1 MIQSSLYRALNKGFD
16 YQILACKDFKESELA
31 KEVISYF
38 KPNTKAILFPEF
50 RAKKNDDLRSFFE
63 EFLQLLGG
71 LREFYQALE
80 NKQEAI
86 IIAPISALLHPLP
99 KKELLESFK
108 ITLLEKYNLKDLKDK
123 LFYYGYEILD
133 LVEVEGEASFRGD
146 IVDIYAPNSKAYRLS
161 FFDTECESIK
171 EFDPTTQM
179 SLKEDL
185 LEIEIP
191 PTLFSLDEPSY
202 KDLKTK
208 VEQSPLNSF
217 SKDLTSFGLWFL
229 GEKAN
234 DLLHAYKSVISPK
247 ALEEI
252 QELASLNELDCERFK
267 SLKVLENAQGYE
279 DLEIHAHALEGFIA
293 LHSNHKITLLA
304 PNKTILD
311 NVLGTIKKSNMDNVL
326 GTIEKSNM
334 ECVIAPFVLNFK
346 TPDGIFISLN
356 SFERKKK
363 RQKSKLALNEL
374 NPGEWVVHDD
384 YGVGVF
390 SQLVQHSVLGSKR
403 DFLEIAYLGEDKL
416 LLPVENLHLI
426 ARYVAQSDSVPVKD
440 RLGKGS
446 FLKLKAKVR
455 TKLLEIA
462 GKIIELAA
470 ERNLILGKKMDTHLA
485 ELEVFKSHAGFE
497 YTSDQEKAI
506 AEISK
511 DLSSKR
517 VMDRLLSGD
526 VGFGKTEVAMHAI
539 FCAFLNGFQSVL
551 VVPTTLLAHQHFETL
566 RARFENFGVKV
577 ARLDRYASEKNKLL
591 KAVELGLID
600 VLVGTHAILG
610 AKFKNLG
617 LVVVDEEHKF
627 GVKQKEALKELSK
640 SVHFLSMSA
649 TPIPRTLNMALS
661 QIKSISSLKTPPTDR
676 KPSRTFLKEKNDELL
691 KEIIYRELR
700 RNGQIFYIHNHIA
713 SISKVKTKLENLI
726 PKLKIAILHSQINA
740 NKSEEIMLEF
750 AKGNY
755 QVLLCTSIVESGI
768 HLPNA
773 NTIIIDNAQNFGLA
787 DLHQLRGRVGR
798 GKKEG
803 FCYFLIEDQ
812 KSLNEQALKRLLAL
826 EKNSYLGSGE
836 SIAYHDLE
844 IRGGGNLLGQDQSGH
859 IKNIGYALYTRMLED
874 AIYELSGGKKR
885 LEKSVEIQLGVSA
898 FLNPEL
904 IASDS
909 LRLDLYRRLSLCE
922 NVDEVG
928 QIHEE
933 IEDRFGKIDD
943 LSAQF
948 LQIITLKILAN
959 QLGILKLSNF
969 NQNITL
975 TYSDEKKESLKA
987 PSKDDNDILE
997 TLLKHL
1003 RAQISLKQR

>member
-16 YQILACKDFKESELA
+16 YQILACKDFKESKLA
-31 KEVISYF
+31 KEVINYF
-38 KPNTKAILFPEF
+38 KPNIKAVLFPEF

-80 NKQEAI
+80 DKQEVI

-171 EFDPTTQM
+171 ELDPTTQM

-191 PTLFSLDEPSY
+191 PTLFSLDESSY

-267 SLKVLENAQGYE
+267 FLEVLENAQGYE

-311 NVLGTIKKSNMDNVL
+311 NAISAL
-326 GTIEKSNM
+326 EKSNI

-426 ARYVAQSDSVPVKD
+426 ARYVAQSDSVPAKD

-470 ERNLILGKKMDTHLA
+470 ERNLILGKKMDVHLA

-539 FCAFLNGFQSVL
+539 FCAFLNGFQSAL

-591 KAVELGLID
+591 KAVELGQVD

-661 QIKSISSLKTPPTDR
+661 QIKGISSLKTPPTDR

-691 KEIIYRELR
+691 KEIIHRELR

-713 SISKVKTKLENLI
+713 SISKVKTKLEDLI

-740 NKSEEIMLEF
+740 NESEEIMLEF

-959 QLGILKLSNF
+959 QLGIIKLSNF
-969 NQNITL
+969 NQNITI

-1003 RAQISLKQR
+1003 RAQISLKRR

>member
-80 NKQEAI
+80 NKQEVI

-171 EFDPTTQM
+171 ELDPATQM

-208 VEQSPLNSF
+208 VEQNPLNSF

-229 GEKAN
+229 GEKAQ
-234 DLLHAYKSVISPK
+234 DLLIVYKSVISPR

-267 SLKVLENAQGYE
+267 FLKVLENAQGYE

-311 NVLGTIKKSNMDNVL
+311 NAISVL
-326 GTIEKSNM
+326 EKSSM

-363 RQKSKLALNEL
+363 RQRSKLALNEL
-374 NPGEWVVHDD
+374 NAGEWVVHDD

-462 GKIIELAA
+462 SKIIELAA
-470 ERNLILGKKMDTHLA
+470 ERNLILGKKMDVHLA

-511 DLSSKR
+511 DLSSHR

-539 FCAFLNGFQSVL
+539 FCAFLNGFQSAL

-566 RARFENFGVKV
+566 RARFEKFGVKV
-577 ARLDRYASEKNKLL
+577 ARLDRYVSEKNKLL
-591 KAVELGLID
+591 KAVELGQVDALI
-600 VLVGTHAILG
+600 GTHAILG

-661 QIKSISSLKTPPTDR
+661 QIKGISSLKTPPTDR

-740 NKSEEIMLEF
+740 NESEEIMLEF

-812 KSLNEQALKRLLAL
+812 KNLNEQALKRLLAL

-836 SIAYHDLE
+836 SVAYHDLE

-928 QIHEE
+928 QVHEE

-959 QLGILKLSNF
+959 QLGIIKLSNF

-975 TYSDEKKESLKA
+975 TYNDEHKESLKA

-1003 RAQISLKQR
+1003 RAQISLKRR

>member
-16 YQILACKDFKESELA
+16 YQILACKDFKESKLA

-38 KPNTKAILFPEF
+38 KPNIKAILFPEF

-80 NKQEAI
+80 NKQEVI

-161 FFDTECESIK
+161 FFDAECESIK

-229 GEKAN
+229 GEKAQ
-234 DLLHAYKSVISPK
+234 DLLSVYKSVISPR

-252 QELASLNELDCERFK
+252 QELASLNELDYERFK
-267 SLKVLENAQGYE
+267 LLKVLENAQGYE

-311 NVLGTIKKSNMDNVL
+311 NAISTL
-326 GTIEKSNM
+326 EKSSM

-374 NPGEWVVHDD
+374 NAGEWVVHDD

-470 ERNLILGKKMDTHLA
+470 ERNLILGKKMDVHLA

-511 DLSSKR
+511 DLSSHR

-539 FCAFLNGFQSVL
+539 FCAFLNGFQSAL

-577 ARLDRYASEKNKLL
+577 ARLDRYVSEKNKLL
-591 KAVELGLID
+591 KAVELGQVDALI
-600 VLVGTHAILG
+600 GTHAILG
-610 AKFKNLG
+610 TKFKNLG

-661 QIKSISSLKTPPTDR
+661 QIKGISSLKTPPTDR

-691 KEIIYRELR
+691 KEIIHRELR

-740 NKSEEIMLEF
+740 NESEEIMLEF

-959 QLGILKLSNF
+959 QLGIIKLSNF

-975 TYSDEKKESLKA
+975 TYSDEHKESLKA

-1003 RAQISLKQR
+1003 RAQISLKRR

>member
-16 YQILACKDFKESELA
+16 YQILACKDFKESKLA

-80 NKQEAI
+80 NKQEVI

-146 IVDIYAPNSKAYRLS
+146 IVDIYIPNSKAYRLS

-171 EFDPTTQM
+171 ELDPATQM

-191 PTLFSLDEPSY
+191 PTLFSLDESSY

-229 GEKAN
+229 GEKAQ
-234 DLLHAYKSVISPK
+234 DLLSVYKSVISPR

-267 SLKVLENAQGYE
+267 FLKVLENAQGYE
-279 DLEIHAHALEGFIA
+279 DLEIHVHALEGFIA

-311 NVLGTIKKSNMDNVL
+311 NVLGTI
-326 GTIEKSNM
+326 EKSSM

-426 ARYVAQSDSVPVKD
+426 ARYVAQSDSVPAKD

-470 ERNLILGKKMDTHLA
+470 ERNLILGKKMDVHLA

-591 KAVELGLID
+591 KAVELGLVD

-661 QIKSISSLKTPPTDR
+661 QIKGISSLKTPPTDR

-740 NKSEEIMLEF
+740 NESEEIMLEF

-959 QLGILKLSNF
+959 QLGIIKLSNF
-969 NQNITL
+969 NQNITI

-1003 RAQISLKQR
+1003 RTQISLKRR

>member
-191 PTLFSLDEPSY
+191 PTLFSLNEPSY

-252 QELASLNELDCERFK
+252 QELASLNELDYECFK
-267 SLKVLENAQGYE
+267 FLKVLENAQGYE

-293 LHSNHKITLLA
+293 LHSHHKITLLA

-311 NVLGTIKKSNMDNVL
+311 NAISAL
-326 GTIEKSNM
+326 EKSNI

-426 ARYVAQSDSVPVKD
+426 ARYVAQSDSVPTKD

-446 FLKLKAKVR
+446 FLKLKAKVK

-462 GKIIELAA
+462 SKIIELAA

-539 FCAFLNGFQSVL
+539 FCAFLNGFQSTL

-591 KAVELGLID
+591 KAVGLGLID

-661 QIKSISSLKTPPTDR
+661 QIKGISSLKIPPTDR

-691 KEIIYRELR
+691 KEIIYRELH

-713 SISKVKTKLENLI
+713 SISKVKTKLEDLI

-740 NKSEEIMLEF
+740 NESEEIMLEF

-836 SIAYHDLE
+836 SVAYHDLE

-922 NVDEVG
+922 NTDEVG

-959 QLGILKLSNF
+959 QLGIIKLSNF
-969 NQNITL
+969 NQNITI

-1003 RAQISLKQR
+1003 RAQISLKRR

>member
-38 KPNTKAILFPEF
+38 KPNIKAVLFPEL

-80 NKQEAI
+80 NKQETI

-146 IVDIYAPNSKAYRLS
+146 IVDIYIPNSKAYRLS
-161 FFDTECESIK
+161 FFDAECESIK
-171 EFDPTTQM
+171 ELDPTTQM

-229 GEKAN
+229 GEKAQ
-234 DLLHAYKSVISPK
+234 DLLSVYKSVISPR
-247 ALEEI
+247 ALEEV
-252 QELASLNELDCERFK
+252 QELASLNELDDERFK
-267 SLKVLENAQGYE
+267 FLKILENAQGYE

-311 NVLGTIKKSNMDNVL
+311 NAISALDAG
-326 GTIEKSNM
+326 NM

-346 TPDGIFISLN
+346 TPNGIFISLN

-374 NPGEWVVHDD
+374 NAGEWVVHDD

-390 SQLVQHSVLGSKR
+390 SQLIQHSVLGSKR

-455 TKLLEIA
+455 AKLLEIA

-470 ERNLILGKKMDTHLA
+470 ERNLILGKKMDVHLA

-506 AEISK
+506 AEISR
-511 DLSSKR
+511 DLSSHR

-539 FCAFLNGFQSVL
+539 FCAFLNGFQSAL

-577 ARLDRYASEKNKLL
+577 ARLDRYIKTSEKSKLL
-591 KAVELGLID
+591 KAVELGQVDALI
-600 VLVGTHAILG
+600 GTHAILG

-617 LVVVDEEHKF
+617 LMVVDEEHKF

-661 QIKSISSLKTPPTDR
+661 QIKGISSLKTPPTDR

-713 SISKVKTKLENLI
+713 SISKVKTKLEELI

-740 NKSEEIMLEF
+740 NESEEIMLEF

-922 NVDEVG
+922 DVDEVG

-933 IEDRFGKIDD
+933 IEDRFGKMDD

-975 TYSDEKKESLKA
+975 TYNDEHKESLKA

-1003 RAQISLKQR
+1003 CAQISLKRR

>member
-16 YQILACKDFKESELA
+16 YQILACKDFKESKLA

-38 KPNTKAILFPEF
+38 KPNIKAVLFPEF

-80 NKQEAI
+80 NKQETI

-146 IVDIYAPNSKAYRLS
+146 IVDIYVPNSKAYRLS

-171 EFDPTTQM
+171 ELDPTTQM

-267 SLKVLENAQGYE
+267 FLKVLETPQGYE

-293 LHSNHKITLLA
+293 LHSHHKITLLA

-311 NVLGTIKKSNMDNVL
+311 NVLGTI
-326 GTIEKSNM
+326 EKSSM

-390 SQLVQHSVLGSKR
+390 SQLIQHSVLGSKR

-426 ARYVAQSDSVPVKD
+426 ARYVVQSDSVPAKD

-462 GKIIELAA
+462 SKIIELAA
-470 ERNLILGKKMDTHLA
+470 ERNLILGKKMDVHLA

-539 FCAFLNGFQSVL
+539 FCTFLNGFQSAL

-661 QIKSISSLKTPPTDR
+661 QIKGISSLKTPPTDR

-691 KEIIYRELR
+691 KEIIHRELR

-975 TYSDEKKESLKA
+975 TYNDEHKESLKA

-1003 RAQISLKQR
+1003 RAQISLKRR

>member
-1 MIQSSLYRALNKGFD
+1 MIQSSLYGALNKGFD

-191 PTLFSLDEPSY
+191 PTLFSLNEPSY

-252 QELASLNELDCERFK
+252 QELASLNELDGERFK
-267 SLKVLENAQGYE
+267 FLKVLENPQGYE
-279 DLEIHAHALEGFIA
+279 DLEIHAHALESFIA
-293 LHSNHKITLLA
+293 LHSNRKITLLA

-311 NVLGTIKKSNMDNVL
+311 NAISAL
-326 GTIEKSNM
+326 EKSNI

-403 DFLEIAYLGEDKL
+403 DFLEIAYWGEDKL

-426 ARYVAQSDSVPVKD
+426 ARYVAQSDSVPTKD

-446 FLKLKAKVR
+446 FLKLKAKVK

-485 ELEVFKSHAGFE
+485 ELEIFKSHAGFE

-539 FCAFLNGFQSVL
+539 FCAFLNGFQSTL

-661 QIKSISSLKTPPTDR
+661 QIKGISSLKIPPTDR

-691 KEIIYRELR
+691 KEIIHRELR

-713 SISKVKTKLENLI
+713 SISKVKTKLEDLI

-740 NKSEEIMLEF
+740 HESEEIMLEF

-836 SIAYHDLE
+836 SVAYHDLE

-859 IKNIGYALYTRMLED
+859 IKNIGYALYTCMLED

-885 LEKSVEIQLGVSA
+885 LEKSVEIQLSVSA

-922 NVDEVG
+922 NTDEVG

-959 QLGILKLSNF
+959 QLGIIKLSNF
-969 NQNITL
+969 NQNITI

-1003 RAQISLKQR
+1003 RAQISLKRH

>member
-80 NKQEAI
+80 NKQETI

-171 EFDPTTQM
+171 ELDPTTQM

-191 PTLFSLDEPSY
+191 PTLFSLDESSY

-234 DLLHAYKSVISPK
+234 DLLHAYKSVISPR

-252 QELASLNELDCERFK
+252 QELASLNELNYERFK
-267 SLKVLENAQGYE
+267 FLKVLENAQGYE

-293 LHSNHKITLLA
+293 LHSHHKITLLA

-311 NVLGTIKKSNMDNVL
+311 NAISAL
-326 GTIEKSNM
+326 EKSNI

-426 ARYVAQSDSVPVKD
+426 ARYVVQSDSVPAKD

-462 GKIIELAA
+462 SKIIELAA

-497 YTSDQEKAI
+497 YTNDQEKAI
-506 AEISK
+506 AEISR

-539 FCAFLNGFQSVL
+539 FCAFLNGFQSAL

-577 ARLDRYASEKNKLL
+577 ARLDRYVKTSEKNKLL
-591 KAVELGLID
+591 KAVELGQVDALI
-600 VLVGTHAILG
+600 GTHAILG

-627 GVKQKEALKELSK
+627 GVKQKEVLKELSK

-661 QIKSISSLKTPPTDR
+661 QIKGISSLKTPPTDR

-691 KEIIYRELR
+691 KEIIHRELR

-713 SISKVKTKLENLI
+713 SISKVKTKLEDLI

-959 QLGILKLSNF
+959 QLGIIKLSNF

-975 TYSDEKKESLKA
+975 TYNDEHKESLKA

-1003 RAQISLKQR
+1003 RAQISLKRR

>member
-38 KPNTKAILFPEF
+38 KPNIKAILFPEF

-161 FFDTECESIK
+161 FFDMECESIK

-191 PTLFSLDEPSY
+191 PTLFSLNEQSY
-202 KDLKTK
+202 KDLKAK

-252 QELASLNELDCERFK
+252 QELASLNELDNERFK
-267 SLKVLENAQGYE
+267 FLKVLENPQGYE
-279 DLEIHAHALEGFIA
+279 DLEIHAHALESFIA
-293 LHSNHKITLLA
+293 LHSNRKITLLA

-311 NVLGTIKKSNMDNVL
+311 NAISTL
-326 GTIEKSNM
+326 EKSHI

-374 NPGEWVVHDD
+374 NAGEWVVHDD

-390 SQLVQHSVLGSKR
+390 SQLVQHSVLESKR
-403 DFLEIAYLGEDKL
+403 DFLEIAYWGEDKL

-426 ARYVAQSDSVPVKD
+426 ARYVAQSDSVPIKD

-446 FLKLKAKVR
+446 FLKLKAKVK

-462 GKIIELAA
+462 SKIIELAA

-539 FCAFLNGFQSVL
+539 FCAFLNGFQSAL

-600 VLVGTHAILG
+600 VLVGTHAIFCT
-610 AKFKNLG
+610 KFKNLG

-661 QIKSISSLKTPPTDR
+661 QIKGISSLKIPPTDR

-691 KEIIYRELR
+691 KEIIHRELR

-713 SISKVKTKLENLI
+713 SISKVKTKLEDLI

-740 NKSEEIMLEF
+740 HESEETMLEF

-773 NTIIIDNAQNFGLA
+773 NTIVIDNAQNFGLA

-885 LEKSVEIQLGVSA
+885 LEKSVEIQLSVSA

-922 NVDEVG
+922 NIDEVG

-959 QLGILKLSNF
+959 QLGIIKLSNF
-969 NQNITL
+969 NQNITI

-1003 RAQISLKQR
+1003 RAQIPLKRH

>member
-1 MIQSSLYRALNKGFD
+1 MIQSSLYKALNEGFD
-16 YQILACKDFKESELA
+16 YQILACKDFKESKLA
-31 KEVISYF
+31 KEVINYF
-38 KPNTKAILFPEF
+38 KPNIKAVLFPEF

-80 NKQEAI
+80 NKQEVI

-267 SLKVLENAQGYE
+267 FLKVLENAQGYE

-293 LHSNHKITLLA
+293 LHSHHKITLLA

-311 NVLGTIKKSNMDNVL
+311 NAISVL
-326 GTIEKSNM
+326 EKSNI

-470 ERNLILGKKMDTHLA
+470 ERNLILGKKMDVHLA

-511 DLSSKR
+511 DLSSER

-539 FCAFLNGFQSVL
+539 FCAFLNGFQSAL

-591 KAVELGLID
+591 KAVELGLVD

-649 TPIPRTLNMALS
+649 TPIPRSLNMALS
-661 QIKSISSLKTPPTDR
+661 QIKGISSLKTPPTDR

-959 QLGILKLSNF
+959 QLGIIKLSNF
-969 NQNITL
+969 NQNITI

-1003 RAQISLKQR
+1003 RAQISLKRR

>member
-1 MIQSSLYRALNKGFD
+1 MIQSSLYKALNKGFD
-16 YQILACKDFKESELA
+16 YQILACKDFKESKLA
-31 KEVISYF
+31 KEVINYF
-38 KPNTKAILFPEF
+38 KPNIKAVLFPEF

-63 EFLQLLGG
+63 EFLQLLGA

-80 NKQEAI
+80 NKQETI

-146 IVDIYAPNSKAYRLS
+146 IVDIYIPNSKAYRLS

-171 EFDPTTQM
+171 ELDPTTQM
-179 SLKEDL
+179 SLKEYL

-229 GEKAN
+229 GEKAQ
-234 DLLHAYKSVISPK
+234 DLLSVYKSVISPK

-252 QELASLNELDCERFK
+252 QELASLNELDDERFK
-267 SLKVLENAQGYE
+267 FLKVLENAQGYE

-304 PNKTILD
+304 SNKTILD
-311 NVLGTIKKSNMDNVL
+311 NAISALDAG
-326 GTIEKSNM
+326 NM

-346 TPDGIFISLN
+346 TPDRIFISLN

-374 NPGEWVVHDD
+374 NAGEWVVHDD

-426 ARYVAQSDSVPVKD
+426 ARYVAQSDSVPAKD

-462 GKIIELAA
+462 SKIIELAA
-470 ERNLILGKKMDTHLA
+470 ERNLILGKKMETHLA

-539 FCAFLNGFQSVL
+539 FCAFLNGFQSAL

-577 ARLDRYASEKNKLL
+577 ARLDRYASGKNKLL

-661 QIKSISSLKTPPTDR
+661 QIKGISSLKTPPTDR

-933 IEDRFGKIDD
+933 IEDRFGKMDD

-959 QLGILKLSNF
+959 QLGIIKLSNF

-1003 RAQISLKQR
+1003 RAQISLKRR

>member
-16 YQILACKDFKESELA
+16 YQILACKDFKESKLA
-31 KEVISYF
+31 KEVINYF
-38 KPNTKAILFPEF
+38 KPNIKAVLFPEF

-63 EFLQLLGG
+63 EFLQLLGA

-80 NKQEAI
+80 NKQEVI

-171 EFDPTTQM
+171 ELDPTTQM

-234 DLLHAYKSVISPK
+234 DLLHAYKSVISPR

-252 QELASLNELDCERFK
+252 QELASLNELDYERFK
-267 SLKVLENAQGYE
+267 FLKVLENAQGYE

-311 NVLGTIKKSNMDNVL
+311 NVLGTI
-326 GTIEKSNM
+326 EKSSIQ
-334 ECVIAPFVLNFK
+334 CVIAPFVLNFK

-426 ARYVAQSDSVPVKD
+426 ARYVAQSDSVPAKD

-455 TKLLEIA
+455 AKLLEIA

-470 ERNLILGKKMDTHLA
+470 ERNLILGKKMDVHLA

-539 FCAFLNGFQSVL
+539 FCAFLNGFQSAL

-591 KAVELGLID
+591 KAVELGLVD

-661 QIKSISSLKTPPTDR
+661 QIKGISSLKIPPTDR

-713 SISKVKTKLENLI
+713 SISKVKTKLEGLI

-740 NKSEEIMLEF
+740 NESEEIMLEF

-859 IKNIGYALYTRMLED
+859 IKNIGYALYTHMLED

-975 TYSDEKKESLKA
+975 TYSDEHKESLKA

-1003 RAQISLKQR
+1003 RTQISLKRR

>member
-31 KEVISYF
+31 KEVISCF

-80 NKQEAI
+80 NEQETI

-123 LFYYGYEILD
+123 LFYYGYEIVD

-179 SLKEDL
+179 SLKEDW

-208 VEQSPLNSF
+208 VEQSPFNSF
-217 SKDLTSFGLWFL
+217 SKDLISFGLWFL
-229 GEKAN
+229 EEKAN
-234 DLLHAYKSVISPK
+234 DLLQVYKSIISPK

-252 QELASLNELDCERFK
+252 QELASLNELDCGRFK
-267 SLKVLENAQGYE
+267 LLKVLENPQGYE

-293 LHSNHKITLLA
+293 LHSNRKITLLA

-311 NVLGTIKKSNMDNVL
+311 NAVSALERNNI
-326 GTIEKSNM
+326 

-403 DFLEIAYLGEDKL
+403 DFLEIAYWGEDKL

-470 ERNLILGKKMDTHLA
+470 ERNLILGKKMETHLA

-539 FCAFLNGFQSVL
+539 FCAFLNGFQSAL

-577 ARLDRYASEKNKLL
+577 ARLDRYASGKNKLL
-591 KAVELGLID
+591 KAVELGQID
-600 VLVGTHAILG
+600 ALVGTHAILG

-661 QIKSISSLKTPPTDR
+661 QIKGISSLKTPPTDR
-676 KPSRTFLKEKNDELL
+676 KPSRTFLKEKNDKLL
-691 KEIIYRELR
+691 KEIIHRELR

-713 SISKVKTKLENLI
+713 SISKVKTKLEDLI

-740 NKSEEIMLEF
+740 NESEEIMLEF

-836 SIAYHDLE
+836 SVAYHDLE

-885 LEKSVEIQLGVSA
+885 LEKSIEIQLGVSA

-922 NVDEVG
+922 NTDEVG

-959 QLGILKLSNF
+959 QLGIIKLSNF
-969 NQNITL
+969 NQNITI

-1003 RAQISLKQR
+1003 RAQISLKRR

>member
-16 YQILACKDFKESELA
+16 YQILACKDFKESKLA

-50 RAKKNDDLRSFFE
+50 RAKKNDDLCSFFE

-80 NKQEAI
+80 NKQEVI

-146 IVDIYAPNSKAYRLS
+146 IVDIYIPNSKAYRLS

-171 EFDPTTQM
+171 ELDPATQM

-229 GEKAN
+229 GEKAQ
-234 DLLHAYKSVISPK
+234 DLLSVYKSVISPR

-267 SLKVLENAQGYE
+267 FLKVLENAQGYE
-279 DLEIHAHALEGFIA
+279 DLEIHVHALEGFIA

-311 NVLGTIKKSNMDNVL
+311 NVLGTI
-326 GTIEKSNM
+326 EKSSM

-426 ARYVAQSDSVPVKD
+426 ARYVAQSDSVPAKD

-470 ERNLILGKKMDTHLA
+470 ERNLILGKKMDVYLA

-539 FCAFLNGFQSVL
+539 FCAFLNGFQSAL

-577 ARLDRYASEKNKLL
+577 ARLDRYVSEKNKLL
-591 KAVELGLID
+591 KAVELGQVD

-661 QIKSISSLKTPPTDR
+661 QIKGISSLKTPPTDR

-713 SISKVKTKLENLI
+713 SISKVKTKLEDLI

-740 NKSEEIMLEF
+740 NESEEIMLEF

-959 QLGILKLSNF
+959 QLGIIKLSNF

-1003 RAQISLKQR
+1003 RAQISLKRR

>member
-1 MIQSSLYRALNKGFD
+1 MIQSSLYGALNKGFD

-161 FFDTECESIK
+161 FFDMECESIK

-185 LEIEIP
+185 LEVEIP
-191 PTLFSLDEPSY
+191 PTLFSLNEQSY

-234 DLLHAYKSVISPK
+234 DLLHAYKSVISPR

-252 QELASLNELDCERFK
+252 QELASLNELDNERFK
-267 SLKVLENAQGYE
+267 FLKVLENPQGYE
-279 DLEIHAHALEGFIA
+279 DLEIHAHALESFIA
-293 LHSNHKITLLA
+293 LHSNRKITLLA

-311 NVLGTIKKSNMDNVL
+311 NAISALERSSI
-326 GTIEKSNM
+326 

-374 NPGEWVVHDD
+374 NAGEWVVHDD

-403 DFLEIAYLGEDKL
+403 DFLEIAYFGEDKL

-426 ARYVAQSDSVPVKD
+426 ARYVAQSDSVPIKD

-446 FLKLKAKVR
+446 FLKLKAKVK

-485 ELEVFKSHAGFE
+485 ELEIFKSHAGFE
-497 YTSDQEKAI
+497 YTNDQEKAI

-539 FCAFLNGFQSVL
+539 FCAFLNGFQSAL

-591 KAVELGLID
+591 KAVGLGLID

-661 QIKSISSLKTPPTDR
+661 QIKGISSLKIPPTDR

-691 KEIIYRELR
+691 KEIIHRELR

-713 SISKVKTKLENLI
+713 SISKVKTKLEDLI

-740 NKSEEIMLEF
+740 HESEEIMLEF

-885 LEKSVEIQLGVSA
+885 LEKSVEIQLSVSA

-922 NVDEVG
+922 NTDEVG

-959 QLGILKLSNF
+959 QLGIIKLSNF
-969 NQNITL
+969 NQNITIA
-975 TYSDEKKESLKA
+975 YSDEKKESLKA

-1003 RAQISLKQR
+1003 RAQISLKRH

>member
-1 MIQSSLYRALNKGFD
+1 MIQSSLYKALNKGFD

-161 FFDTECESIK
+161 FFDAECESIK

-191 PTLFSLDEPSY
+191 PTLFSLNESSY

-252 QELASLNELDCERFK
+252 QELASLNELDHERFK
-267 SLKVLENAQGYE
+267 FLKVLENPQGYE
-279 DLEIHAHALEGFIA
+279 DLEIHAHALESFIA
-293 LHSNHKITLLA
+293 LHSNSKITLLA

-311 NVLGTIKKSNMDNVL
+311 NAISAL
-326 GTIEKSNM
+326 EKSNT

-426 ARYVAQSDSVPVKD
+426 ARYVAQSDSVPTKD

-446 FLKLKAKVR
+446 FLKLKAKVK

-462 GKIIELAA
+462 SKIIELAA

-485 ELEVFKSHAGFE
+485 ELEIFRSHAGFE

-539 FCAFLNGFQSVL
+539 FCAFLNGFQSAL

-566 RARFENFGVKV
+566 RVRFENFGVKV

-591 KAVELGLID
+591 KAAELGLID

-661 QIKSISSLKTPPTDR
+661 QIKGISSLKIPPTDR

-691 KEIIYRELR
+691 KEIIHRELR

-713 SISKVKTKLENLI
+713 SISKVKTKLEDLI

-740 NKSEEIMLEF
+740 HESEEIMLEF

-885 LEKSVEIQLGVSA
+885 LEKSVEIQLSVSA

-922 NVDEVG
+922 NTDEVG

-959 QLGILKLSNF
+959 QLGIIKLSNF
-969 NQNITL
+969 NQNITI

-1003 RAQISLKQR
+1003 RAQISLKRH

>member
-1 MIQSSLYRALNKGFD
+1 MIQSSLYGALNKGFD

-161 FFDTECESIK
+161 FFDMECESIK

-191 PTLFSLDEPSY
+191 PTLFSLNEQSY

-252 QELASLNELDCERFK
+252 QELASLNELDGERFK
-267 SLKVLENAQGYE
+267 FLKVLENPQGYE
-279 DLEIHAHALEGFIA
+279 DLEIHAHALESFIA
-293 LHSNHKITLLA
+293 LHSNRKITLLA

-311 NVLGTIKKSNMDNVL
+311 NAISVLQKSH
-326 GTIEKSNM
+326 I

-374 NPGEWVVHDD
+374 NAGEWVVHDD

-403 DFLEIAYLGEDKL
+403 DFLEIAYWGEDKL

-446 FLKLKAKVR
+446 FLKLKAKVKN
-455 TKLLEIA
+455 KLLEIA
-462 GKIIELAA
+462 SKIIELAA

-485 ELEVFKSHAGFE
+485 ELEIFKSHAGFE

-539 FCAFLNGFQSVL
+539 FCTFLNGFQSAL

-661 QIKSISSLKTPPTDR
+661 QIKGISSLKIPPTDR

-691 KEIIYRELR
+691 KEIIHRELR

-713 SISKVKTKLENLI
+713 SISKVKTKLEDLI
-726 PKLKIAILHSQINA
+726 PKLKIAILHSQISA
-740 NKSEEIMLEF
+740 HESEEIMLEF

-885 LEKSVEIQLGVSA
+885 LEKSVEIQLSVSA

-922 NVDEVG
+922 NIDEVG

-959 QLGILKLSNF
+959 QLGIIKLSNF
-969 NQNITL
+969 NQNITIA
-975 TYSDEKKESLKA
+975 YSDEKKESLKA

-1003 RAQISLKQR
+1003 RAQISLKRH

>member
-16 YQILACKDFKESELA
+16 YQILACKDFKESKLA

-38 KPNTKAILFPEF
+38 KPNIKAILFPEF

-80 NKQEAI
+80 NKQEVI

-171 EFDPTTQM
+171 ELDPTTQM

-202 KDLKTK
+202 KNLKTK

-234 DLLHAYKSVISPK
+234 DLLHVYKSVISPK

-252 QELASLNELDCERFK
+252 QELASLNELDYERFK
-267 SLKVLENAQGYE
+267 FLKVLENAQGYE

-311 NVLGTIKKSNMDNVL
+311 NVLGA
-326 GTIEKSNM
+326 IEKSSM

-426 ARYVAQSDSVPVKD
+426 ARYVAQSDSVPAKD
-440 RLGKGS
+440 WLGKGS
-446 FLKLKAKVR
+446 FLKLKVKVR

-462 GKIIELAA
+462 SKIIELAA
-470 ERNLILGKKMDTHLA
+470 ERNLILGKKMDVHLA

-539 FCAFLNGFQSVL
+539 FCAFLNGFQSAL

-591 KAVELGLID
+591 KAVELGLVD

-661 QIKSISSLKTPPTDR
+661 QIKGISSLKTPPTDR

-713 SISKVKTKLENLI
+713 SISKVKTKLEELI

-1003 RAQISLKQR
+1003 RAQISLKRR

>member
-16 YQILACKDFKESELA
+16 YQILACKDFKESKLA

-161 FFDTECESIK
+161 FFDMECESIK

-191 PTLFSLDEPSY
+191 PTLFSLNEQSY

-252 QELASLNELDCERFK
+252 QELASLNELDNERFK
-267 SLKVLENAQGYE
+267 FLKVLENPQGYE
-279 DLEIHAHALEGFIA
+279 DLEIHVHALESFIA
-293 LHSNHKITLLA
+293 LHSNRKITLLA

-311 NVLGTIKKSNMDNVL
+311 NAISAL
-326 GTIEKSNM
+326 EKNHI

-374 NPGEWVVHDD
+374 NAGEWVVHDD

-403 DFLEIAYLGEDKL
+403 DFLEIAYWGEDKL

-426 ARYVAQSDSVPVKD
+426 ARYVAQSDSVPTKD

-446 FLKLKAKVR
+446 FLKLKAKVKN
-455 TKLLEIA
+455 KLLEIA

-485 ELEVFKSHAGFE
+485 ELEIFKSHAGFE

-539 FCAFLNGFQSVL
+539 FCAFLNGFQSAL

-566 RARFENFGVKV
+566 RVRFENFGVKV

-661 QIKSISSLKTPPTDR
+661 QIKGISSLKIPPTDR

-691 KEIIYRELR
+691 KEIIHRELR

-713 SISKVKTKLENLI
+713 SISKVKTKLEDLI

-740 NKSEEIMLEF
+740 SESEEIMLEF

-885 LEKSVEIQLGVSA
+885 LEKSVEIQLSVSA

-922 NVDEVG
+922 NIDEVG

-959 QLGILKLSNF
+959 QLGIIKLSNF
-969 NQNITL
+969 NQNITI

-1003 RAQISLKQR
+1003 HAQIFLKRH

>member
-1 MIQSSLYRALNKGFD
+1 MIQSSLYGALNKGFD

-38 KPNTKAILFPEF
+38 KPNIKAILFPEF

-161 FFDTECESIK
+161 FFDMECESIK

-179 SLKEDL
+179 SFKEDL
-185 LEIEIP
+185 LEVEIP
-191 PTLFSLDEPSY
+191 PTLFSLNEQSY

-252 QELASLNELDCERFK
+252 QELASLNELDYERFK
-267 SLKVLENAQGYE
+267 SLKVLENPQGYE
-279 DLEIHAHALEGFIA
+279 DLEIHAHAIESFIA
-293 LHSNHKITLLA
+293 LHSNRKVTLLA

-311 NVLGTIKKSNMDNVL
+311 NAISAL
-326 GTIEKSNM
+326 EKSHI

-374 NPGEWVVHDD
+374 NAGEWVVHDD

-403 DFLEIAYLGEDKL
+403 DFLEIAYWGEDKL

-426 ARYVAQSDSVPVKD
+426 ARYVAQSDSVPTKD

-446 FLKLKAKVR
+446 FLKLKAKVK

-462 GKIIELAA
+462 SKIIELAA

-485 ELEVFKSHAGFE
+485 ELEIFKSHAGFE

-539 FCAFLNGFQSVL
+539 FCAFLNGFQSAL

-566 RARFENFGVKV
+566 RVRFENFGVKV

-661 QIKSISSLKTPPTDR
+661 QIKGISSLKIPPTDR

-691 KEIIYRELR
+691 KEIIHRELR

-713 SISKVKTKLENLI
+713 SISKVKTKLEDLI
-726 PKLKIAILHSQINA
+726 PKLKIAILHSQISA
-740 NKSEEIMLEF
+740 HESEEIILEF

-885 LEKSVEIQLGVSA
+885 LEKSVEIQLSVSA

-922 NVDEVG
+922 NIDEVG

-959 QLGILKLSNF
+959 QLGIIKLSNF
-969 NQNITL
+969 NQNITV

-1003 RAQISLKQR
+1003 RAQISLKRH

>member
-1 MIQSSLYRALNKGFD
+1 MIQSSLYKALNEGFD
-16 YQILACKDFKESELA
+16 YQILACKDFKESKLA
-31 KEVISYF
+31 KEVISYV
-38 KPNTKAILFPEF
+38 KPNVKAILFPEF

-63 EFLQLLGG
+63 EFLQLLGA

-99 KKELLESFK
+99 KKELLESFR

-146 IVDIYAPNSKAYRLS
+146 IVDIYIPNSKAYRLS

-171 EFDPTTQM
+171 ELDPTTQM

-234 DLLHAYKSVISPK
+234 DLLGVYQSIISPR

-252 QELASLNELDCERFK
+252 QELASLNELDDERFK
-267 SLKVLENAQGYE
+267 FLKVLENPQGYE

-293 LHSNHKITLLA
+293 LHSNRKITLLA

-311 NVLGTIKKSNMDNVL
+311 NAISALDAG
-326 GTIEKSNM
+326 NM

-346 TPDGIFISLN
+346 TPDRIFISLN

-374 NPGEWVVHDD
+374 NAGEWVVHDD

-470 ERNLILGKKMDTHLA
+470 ERNLILGKKMDVYLA

-506 AEISK
+506 AEISR
-511 DLSSKR
+511 DLSSHR

-539 FCAFLNGFQSVL
+539 FCAFLNGFQSAL

-566 RARFENFGVKV
+566 KARFENFGVKV
-577 ARLDRYASEKNKLL
+577 ARLDRYIKTSEKNKLL
-591 KAVELGLID
+591 KAVELGLVD
-600 VLVGTHAILG
+600 VLIGTHAILG

-617 LVVVDEEHKF
+617 LMVVDEEHKF

-661 QIKSISSLKTPPTDR
+661 QIKGISSLKTPPTDR

-713 SISKVKTKLENLI
+713 SISKVKTKLEELI

-740 NKSEEIMLEF
+740 HESEEIMLEF

-1003 RAQISLKQR
+1003 RAQISLKRR

>member
-16 YQILACKDFKESELA
+16 YQILACKDFKESKLA

-80 NKQEAI
+80 NKQETI

-146 IVDIYAPNSKAYRLS
+146 IVDIYIPNSKAYRLS

-179 SLKEDL
+179 SLKEDW

-229 GEKAN
+229 GEKAQ
-234 DLLHAYKSVISPK
+234 DLLSVYKSVISPK

-267 SLKVLENAQGYE
+267 LLKVLENAQGYE

-293 LHSNHKITLLA
+293 LHSHHKITLLA

-311 NVLGTIKKSNMDNVL
+311 NVLGTI
-326 GTIEKSNM
+326 EKSHI

-374 NPGEWVVHDD
+374 NAGEWVVHDD

-426 ARYVAQSDSVPVKD
+426 ARYVAQSDSVPAKD

-462 GKIIELAA
+462 SKIIELAA

-539 FCAFLNGFQSVL
+539 FCAFLNGFQSAL

-591 KAVELGLID
+591 KAVELGLVDALI
-600 VLVGTHAILG
+600 GTHAILG
-610 AKFKNLG
+610 AEFKNLG

-661 QIKSISSLKTPPTDR
+661 QIKGISSLKTPPTDR

-713 SISKVKTKLENLI
+713 SISKVKTKLEDLI

-836 SIAYHDLE
+836 SVAYHDLE

-859 IKNIGYALYTRMLED
+859 IKNIGYVLYTRMLED

-909 LRLDLYRRLSLCE
+909 LRLDFYRRLSLCE
-922 NVDEVG
+922 NTDEVG

-959 QLGILKLSNF
+959 QLGIIKLSNF

-975 TYSDEKKESLKA
+975 TYSDEHKESLKA

-1003 RAQISLKQR
+1003 HAQISLKRR

>member
-38 KPNTKAILFPEF
+38 KPNIKAVLFPEF

-80 NKQEAI
+80 NKQEVI

-161 FFDTECESIK
+161 FFNTECESIK
-171 EFDPTTQM
+171 ELDPATQM

-191 PTLFSLDEPSY
+191 PTLFSLDESSY

-229 GEKAN
+229 GEKAQ
-234 DLLHAYKSVISPK
+234 DLLSVYKSVISPR

-252 QELASLNELDCERFK
+252 QELASLNELDYERFK
-267 SLKVLENAQGYE
+267 FLKVLENAQGYE

-311 NVLGTIKKSNMDNVL
+311 NVLGTI
-326 GTIEKSNM
+326 EKSSM

-426 ARYVAQSDSVPVKD
+426 ARYVAQSDSVPAKD

-462 GKIIELAA
+462 SKIIELAA
-470 ERNLILGKKMDTHLA
+470 ERNLILGKKMDVHLA

-511 DLSSKR
+511 DLSSHR

-539 FCAFLNGFQSVL
+539 FCAFLNGFQSAL

-591 KAVELGLID
+591 KAVELGLVD

-661 QIKSISSLKTPPTDR
+661 QIKGISSLKTPPTDR

-740 NKSEEIMLEF
+740 NESEEIMLEF

-922 NVDEVG
+922 NTDEVG

-959 QLGILKLSNF
+959 QLGIIKLSNF

-975 TYSDEKKESLKA
+975 TYNDEKKESLKA

-1003 RAQISLKQR
+1003 RAQISLRRR

>member
-38 KPNTKAILFPEF
+38 KPNTKAVLFPEF

-80 NKQEAI
+80 NKQETI

-171 EFDPTTQM
+171 ELDPTTQM

-229 GEKAN
+229 DEKAN
-234 DLLHAYKSVISPK
+234 DLLHAYKSVISPR

-252 QELASLNELDCERFK
+252 QELASLNELDYERFK
-267 SLKVLENAQGYE
+267 FLKVLENAQGYE

-311 NVLGTIKKSNMDNVL
+311 NVLGTIERSN
-326 GTIEKSNM
+326 I

-374 NPGEWVVHDD
+374 NAGEWVVHDD

-446 FLKLKAKVR
+446 FLKLKAKVK

-462 GKIIELAA
+462 SKIIELAA

-511 DLSSKR
+511 DLSSHR

-539 FCAFLNGFQSVL
+539 FCAFLNGFQSAL

-591 KAVELGLID
+591 KAVELGQVDALI
-600 VLVGTHAILG
+600 GTHAILG

-661 QIKSISSLKTPPTDR
+661 QIKGISSLKTPPTDR

-1003 RAQISLKQR
+1003 RAQISLKRR

>member
-80 NKQEAI
+80 NKQETI

-123 LFYYGYEILD
+123 LFYYGYEIVD

-179 SLKEDL
+179 SLKEDW

-267 SLKVLENAQGYE
+267 LLKVLETPQGYE
-279 DLEIHAHALEGFIA
+279 DLEIHAHALESFIA
-293 LHSNHKITLLA
+293 LHSNRKITLLA

-311 NVLGTIKKSNMDNVL
+311 NAISTLERSDI
-326 GTIEKSNM
+326 

-346 TPDGIFISLN
+346 TPDGILISLN

-462 GKIIELAA
+462 SKIIELAA

-511 DLSSKR
+511 DLSSHR

-539 FCAFLNGFQSVL
+539 FCAFLNGFQSTL

-577 ARLDRYASEKNKLL
+577 ARLDRYVSEKNKLL

-661 QIKSISSLKTPPTDR
+661 QIKGISSLKTPPTDR

-713 SISKVKTKLENLI
+713 SISKVKTKLEGLI

-740 NKSEEIMLEF
+740 NESEEIMLEF

-859 IKNIGYALYTRMLED
+859 IKNIGYVLYTRMLED
-874 AIYELSGGKKR
+874 TIYELSGGKKR

-922 NVDEVG
+922 NTDEVG

-933 IEDRFGKIDD
+933 IEDRFGKIDN

-959 QLGILKLSNF
+959 QLGIIKLSNF
-969 NQNITL
+969 NQNITI
-975 TYSDEKKESLKA
+975 TYSGEKKESLKA

-1003 RAQISLKQR
+1003 RAQISLKWR

>member
-38 KPNTKAILFPEF
+38 KPSIKAVLFPEF

-185 LEIEIP
+185 LEVEIP
-191 PTLFSLDEPSY
+191 PTLFSLNEQSY

-252 QELASLNELDCERFK
+252 QELTSLNELDGERFK
-267 SLKVLENAQGYE
+267 FLKVLETPQGYE
-279 DLEIHAHALEGFIA
+279 DLEIHAHALESFIA
-293 LHSNHKITLLA
+293 LHSNRKITLLA

-311 NVLGTIKKSNMDNVL
+311 NAISAL
-326 GTIEKSNM
+326 EKSHI

-374 NPGEWVVHDD
+374 NAGEWVVHDD

-426 ARYVAQSDSVPVKD
+426 ARYVAQSDSVPTKD

-446 FLKLKAKVR
+446 FLKLKAKVKN
-455 TKLLEIA
+455 KLLEIA
-462 GKIIELAA
+462 SKIIELAA

-506 AEISK
+506 AEILK

-539 FCAFLNGFQSVL
+539 FCAFLNGFQSAL

-600 VLVGTHAILG
+600 VLVGTHAIFCT
-610 AKFKNLG
+610 KFKNLG

-661 QIKSISSLKTPPTDR
+661 QIKGISSLKIPPTDR

-691 KEIIYRELR
+691 KEIIHRELR

-713 SISKVKTKLENLI
+713 SISKVKTKLEDLI
-726 PKLKIAILHSQINA
+726 PKLKIAILHSQISA
-740 NKSEEIMLEF
+740 HESEETMLEF

-885 LEKSVEIQLGVSA
+885 LEKSVEIQLSVSA

-922 NVDEVG
+922 NTDEVG

-959 QLGILKLSNF
+959 QLGIIKLSNF
-969 NQNITL
+969 NQNITI

-1003 RAQISLKQR
+1003 RAQISLKRH

>member
-16 YQILACKDFKESELA
+16 YQILACKDFKESKLA

-80 NKQEAI
+80 NKQETI

-171 EFDPTTQM
+171 ELDPTTQM

-252 QELASLNELDCERFK
+252 QELASLNELDGERFK
-267 SLKVLENAQGYE
+267 FLKVLENAQGYE

-311 NVLGTIKKSNMDNVL
+311 NAISAL
-326 GTIEKSNM
+326 EKSHI

-403 DFLEIAYLGEDKL
+403 DFLEIAYWGEDKL

-426 ARYVAQSDSVPVKD
+426 ARYVVQSDSVPAKD

-485 ELEVFKSHAGFE
+485 ELEIFKSHAGFE

-539 FCAFLNGFQSVL
+539 FCAFLNGFQSAL

-591 KAVELGLID
+591 KAVELGLVD

-661 QIKSISSLKTPPTDR
+661 QIKGISSLKTPPTDR

-713 SISKVKTKLENLI
+713 SISKVKTKLEELI

-740 NKSEEIMLEF
+740 NESEEIMLEF

-885 LEKSVEIQLGVSA
+885 LEKSAEIQLGVSA

-922 NVDEVG
+922 NTDEVG

-959 QLGILKLSNF
+959 QLGIIKLSNF
-969 NQNITL
+969 NQNITI

-1003 RAQISLKQR
+1003 RAQISLKRH

>member
-1 MIQSSLYRALNKGFD
+1 MIQSSLYGALNKGFD

-80 NKQEAI
+80 NEQEAI

-161 FFDTECESIK
+161 FFDMECESIK

-191 PTLFSLDEPSY
+191 PTLFSLNEQSY

-252 QELASLNELDCERFK
+252 QELTSLNELDGGRFK
-267 SLKVLENAQGYE
+267 FLKVLENPQGYE
-279 DLEIHAHALEGFIA
+279 DLEIHAHALESFIA
-293 LHSNHKITLLA
+293 LHSNRKITLLA

-311 NVLGTIKKSNMDNVL
+311 NAISVL
-326 GTIEKSNM
+326 EKSHI

-374 NPGEWVVHDD
+374 NAGEWVVHDD

-446 FLKLKAKVR
+446 FLKLKAKVK

-462 GKIIELAA
+462 SKIIELAA

-539 FCAFLNGFQSVL
+539 FCAFLNGFQSAL

-566 RARFENFGVKV
+566 RARFENFGVKA

-661 QIKSISSLKTPPTDR
+661 QIKGISSLKIPPTDR

-713 SISKVKTKLENLI
+713 SISKVKTKLEDLI
-726 PKLKIAILHSQINA
+726 PKLKIAILHSQISA
-740 NKSEEIMLEF
+740 HESEEIMLEF

-755 QVLLCTSIVESGI
+755 QVLLCTFIVESGI

-885 LEKSVEIQLGVSA
+885 LEKSVEIQLSVSA

-922 NVDEVG
+922 NTDEVG

-959 QLGILKLSNF
+959 QLGIIKLSNF
-969 NQNITL
+969 NQNITI

-1003 RAQISLKQR
+1003 HAQISLKRH

>member
-1 MIQSSLYRALNKGFD
+1 MIQSSLYGALNKGFD

-191 PTLFSLDEPSY
+191 PTLFSLNEQSY

-252 QELASLNELDCERFK
+252 QELASLNELDGERFK
-267 SLKVLENAQGYE
+267 FLKVLENPQGYE
-279 DLEIHAHALEGFIA
+279 DLEIHAHALESFIA
-293 LHSNHKITLLA
+293 LHSNRKITLLA

-311 NVLGTIKKSNMDNVL
+311 NAISAL
-326 GTIEKSNM
+326 EKSHF

-363 RQKSKLALNEL
+363 RQKSKLSLNEL

-403 DFLEIAYLGEDKL
+403 DFLEIAYWGEDKL

-426 ARYVAQSDSVPVKD
+426 ARYVAQSDSVPTKD

-446 FLKLKAKVR
+446 FLKLKAKVK

-539 FCAFLNGFQSVL
+539 FCAFLNGFQSAL

-600 VLVGTHAILG
+600 VLVGTHAIFC

-661 QIKSISSLKTPPTDR
+661 QIKGISSLKIPPTDR

-691 KEIIYRELR
+691 KEIIHRELR

-713 SISKVKTKLENLI
+713 SISKVKTKLEELI

-740 NKSEEIMLEF
+740 NESEEIMLEF

-859 IKNIGYALYTRMLED
+859 IKNIGYTLYTRMLED

-885 LEKSVEIQLGVSA
+885 LEKSVEIQLSVSA

-922 NVDEVG
+922 NTDEVG

-933 IEDRFGKIDD
+933 IEDRFGKVDD

-959 QLGILKLSNF
+959 QLGIIKLSNF
-969 NQNITL
+969 NQNITIA
-975 TYSDEKKESLKA
+975 YSDEKKESLKA

-1003 RAQISLKQR
+1003 RAQISLKRH

>member
-38 KPNTKAILFPEF
+38 KPNIKAILFPEF

-185 LEIEIP
+185 LEVEIP
-191 PTLFSLDEPSY
+191 PTLFSLNEQSY

-252 QELASLNELDCERFK
+252 QELASLNELDGERFK
-267 SLKVLENAQGYE
+267 FLKVLENPQGYE
-279 DLEIHAHALEGFIA
+279 DLEIHAHALESFIA
-293 LHSNHKITLLA
+293 LHSNRKITLLA
-304 PNKTILD
+304 PNKTILY
-311 NVLGTIKKSNMDNVL
+311 NAISAL
-326 GTIEKSNM
+326 EKSHI

-374 NPGEWVVHDD
+374 NAGEWVVHDD

-426 ARYVAQSDSVPVKD
+426 ARYVAQSDSVPTKD

-446 FLKLKAKVR
+446 FLKLKAKVKN
-455 TKLLEIA
+455 KLLEIA

-485 ELEVFKSHAGFE
+485 ELEIFKSHAGFE

-511 DLSSKR
+511 DLSSNR

-539 FCAFLNGFQSVL
+539 FCAFLNGFQSAL

-600 VLVGTHAILG
+600 VLVGTHAIFCT
-610 AKFKNLG
+610 KFKNLG

-661 QIKSISSLKTPPTDR
+661 QIKGISSLKIPPTDR

-691 KEIIYRELR
+691 KEIIHRELR

-713 SISKVKTKLENLI
+713 SISKVKTKLEDLI

-740 NKSEEIMLEF
+740 HESEEIMLEF

-885 LEKSVEIQLGVSA
+885 LEKSVEIQLSVSA

-922 NVDEVG
+922 NTDEVG

-959 QLGILKLSNF
+959 QLGIIKLSSF
-969 NQNITL
+969 NQNITI

-1003 RAQISLKQR
+1003 RAQISLKRH

>member
-1 MIQSSLYRALNKGFD
+1 MIQSSLYKALNEGFD
-16 YQILACKDFKESELA
+16 YQILACKDFKESRLA

-38 KPNTKAILFPEF
+38 KPNIKAVLFPEF

-63 EFLQLLGG
+63 EFLQLLGA

-86 IIAPISALLHPLP
+86 IIAPISTLLHPLP

-161 FFDTECESIK
+161 FFDAECESIK
-171 EFDPTTQM
+171 ELDPTTQM

-191 PTLFSLDEPSY
+191 PTLFSLDESSY

-252 QELASLNELDCERFK
+252 QELASLNELDYERFK
-267 SLKVLENAQGYE
+267 FLEVLENAQGYE
-279 DLEIHAHALEGFIA
+279 DLEIHAHALEGFIT
-293 LHSNHKITLLA
+293 LHSHHKITLLA

-311 NVLGTIKKSNMDNVL
+311 NAISAL
-326 GTIEKSNM
+326 EKSSM

-426 ARYVAQSDSVPVKD
+426 ARYVAQSDSVPIKD

-470 ERNLILGKKMDTHLA
+470 ERNLILGKKMDVHLA

-539 FCAFLNGFQSVL
+539 FCAFLNGFQSAL

-591 KAVELGLID
+591 KAVELGLVD
-600 VLVGTHAILG
+600 VLVGTHAILS

-661 QIKSISSLKTPPTDR
+661 QIKGISSLKTPPTDR

-691 KEIIYRELR
+691 KEIIHRELR

-713 SISKVKTKLENLI
+713 SISKVKTKLEDLI

-959 QLGILKLSNF
+959 QLGIIKLSNF
-969 NQNITL
+969 NQNITI

-987 PSKDDNDILE
+987 SSKDDNDILE

-1003 RAQISLKQR
+1003 RTQISLKRR

>member
-108 ITLLEKYNLKDLKDK
+108 ITFLEKYNLKDLKDK

-185 LEIEIP
+185 LEVEIP
-191 PTLFSLDEPSY
+191 PTLFSLNEQSY

-252 QELASLNELDCERFK
+252 QELASLNELDNERFK
-267 SLKVLENAQGYE
+267 FLKVLENPQGYE
-279 DLEIHAHALEGFIA
+279 DLEIHAHALESFIA
-293 LHSNHKITLLA
+293 LHSNRKITLLA

-311 NVLGTIKKSNMDNVL
+311 NAISAL
-326 GTIEKSNM
+326 EKSHI

-374 NPGEWVVHDD
+374 NAGEWVVHDD

-403 DFLEIAYLGEDKL
+403 DFLEIAYWGEDKL

-426 ARYVAQSDSVPVKD
+426 ARYVAQSDSVPTKD

-446 FLKLKAKVR
+446 FLKLKAKVK

-462 GKIIELAA
+462 SKIIELAA

-485 ELEVFKSHAGFE
+485 ELEIFKSHAGFE

-539 FCAFLNGFQSVL
+539 FCAFLNGFQSAL

-566 RARFENFGVKV
+566 RVRFENFGVKV

-600 VLVGTHAILG
+600 VLVGTHAIFC

-661 QIKSISSLKTPPTDR
+661 QIKGISSLKIPPTDR

-691 KEIIYRELR
+691 KEIIHRELR

-713 SISKVKTKLENLI
+713 SISKVKTKLEDLI

-740 NKSEEIMLEF
+740 HESEETMLEF

-885 LEKSVEIQLGVSA
+885 LEKSVEIQLSVSA

-922 NVDEVG
+922 NTDEVG

-959 QLGILKLSNF
+959 QLGIIKLSNF
-969 NQNITL
+969 NQNITI

-1003 RAQISLKQR
+1003 RTQISLKRH

>member
-16 YQILACKDFKESELA
+16 YQILACKDFKESKLA

-38 KPNTKAILFPEF
+38 KPNIKAVLFPEF

-80 NKQEAI
+80 NKQEVI

-108 ITLLEKYNLKDLKDK
+108 ITLLGKYNLKDLKDK

-247 ALEEI
+247 TLEEI

-267 SLKVLENAQGYE
+267 SLKVLENPQGYE

-293 LHSNHKITLLA
+293 LHSHHKITLLA

-311 NVLGTIKKSNMDNVL
+311 NAISALERSN
-326 GTIEKSNM
+326 I

-426 ARYVAQSDSVPVKD
+426 ARYVVQSDSVPIKD

-462 GKIIELAA
+462 SKIIELAA

-485 ELEVFKSHAGFE
+485 ELEIFKSHAGFE

-539 FCAFLNGFQSVL
+539 FCAFLNGFQSAL

-591 KAVELGLID
+591 KAVELGLVD

-661 QIKSISSLKTPPTDR
+661 QIKGISSLKTPPTDR

-691 KEIIYRELR
+691 KEIIHRELR

-713 SISKVKTKLENLI
+713 SISKVKTKLEDLI

-740 NKSEEIMLEF
+740 YESEEIMLEF

-922 NVDEVG
+922 NTDEVG

-959 QLGILKLSNF
+959 QLGIIKLSNF
-969 NQNITL
+969 NQNITI

-1003 RAQISLKQR
+1003 RAQISLKRR

>member
-1 MIQSSLYRALNKGFD
+1 MIQSSLYGALNKGFD

-80 NKQEAI
+80 NKQEVI

-161 FFDTECESIK
+161 FFDMECESIK

-185 LEIEIP
+185 LEVEIP
-191 PTLFSLDEPSY
+191 PTLFSLNEQSY

-252 QELASLNELDCERFK
+252 QELASLNELDGERFK
-267 SLKVLENAQGYE
+267 FLKVLENPQGYE
-279 DLEIHAHALEGFIA
+279 DLEIHAHALESFIA
-293 LHSNHKITLLA
+293 LHSNRKITLLA

-311 NVLGTIKKSNMDNVL
+311 NAISAL
-326 GTIEKSNM
+326 EKSHI

-374 NPGEWVVHDD
+374 NAGEWVVHDD

-403 DFLEIAYLGEDKL
+403 DFLEIAYWGEDKL

-426 ARYVAQSDSVPVKD
+426 ARYVAQSDSVPIKD

-446 FLKLKAKVR
+446 FLKLKAKVKN
-455 TKLLEIA
+455 KLLEIA

-485 ELEVFKSHAGFE
+485 ELEIFKSHAGFE

-539 FCAFLNGFQSVL
+539 FCAFLNGFQSAL

-566 RARFENFGVKV
+566 RVRFENFGVKV

-610 AKFKNLG
+610 TKFKNLG

-661 QIKSISSLKTPPTDR
+661 QIKGISSLKIPPTDR

-691 KEIIYRELR
+691 KEIIHRELR

-713 SISKVKTKLENLI
+713 SISKVKTKLEDLI
-726 PKLKIAILHSQINA
+726 PKLKIAILHSQISA
-740 NKSEEIMLEF
+740 NESEEIMLEF

-812 KSLNEQALKRLLAL
+812 KSLNEQSLKRLLAL

-885 LEKSVEIQLGVSA
+885 LEKSVEIQLSVSA

-922 NVDEVG
+922 NIDEVG

-959 QLGILKLSNF
+959 QLGIIKLSNF
-969 NQNITL
+969 NQSITI

-987 PSKDDNDILE
+987 PSKDDNDILG

-1003 RAQISLKQR
+1003 RTQISLKRC

>member
-1 MIQSSLYRALNKGFD
+1 MIQSSLYGALNKGFD
-16 YQILACKDFKESELA
+16 CQILACKDSKESELA

-161 FFDTECESIK
+161 FFDMECESIK

-191 PTLFSLDEPSY
+191 PTLFSLNEQSY

-234 DLLHAYKSVISPK
+234 DLLHAYKSVISPR

-252 QELASLNELDCERFK
+252 QELASLNELDNERFK
-267 SLKVLENAQGYE
+267 FLKVLENPQGYE
-279 DLEIHAHALEGFIA
+279 DLEIHAHALESFIA
-293 LHSNHKITLLA
+293 LHSNRKITLLA

-311 NVLGTIKKSNMDNVL
+311 NAISAL
-326 GTIEKSNM
+326 EKSHI

-374 NPGEWVVHDD
+374 NAGEWVVHDD

-390 SQLVQHSVLGSKR
+390 SQLVQHSILGSKR
-403 DFLEIAYLGEDKL
+403 DFLEIAYWGEDKL

-426 ARYVAQSDSVPVKD
+426 ARYVAQSDSVPTKD

-446 FLKLKAKVR
+446 FLKLKAKVK

-539 FCAFLNGFQSVL
+539 FCAFLNGFQSAL

-600 VLVGTHAILG
+600 VLVGTHAIFCT
-610 AKFKNLG
+610 KFKNLG

-661 QIKSISSLKTPPTDR
+661 QIKGISSLKIPPTDR

-691 KEIIYRELR
+691 KEIIHRELR

-713 SISKVKTKLENLI
+713 SISKVKTKLEDLI
-726 PKLKIAILHSQINA
+726 PKLKIAILHSQISA
-740 NKSEEIMLEF
+740 HESEEIMLEF

-859 IKNIGYALYTRMLED
+859 IKNIGYVLYTRMLED

-885 LEKSVEIQLGVSA
+885 LEKSVEIQLSVSA

-922 NVDEVG
+922 NTDEVG

-959 QLGILKLSNF
+959 QLGIIKLSNF
-969 NQNITL
+969 NQNITI

-1003 RAQISLKQR
+1003 RAQISLKRH

>member
-1 MIQSSLYRALNKGFD
+1 MIQASLYRALNKGFD

-38 KPNTKAILFPEF
+38 KPNIKAILFPEF

-80 NKQEAI
+80 NKQETI

-146 IVDIYAPNSKAYRLS
+146 IVDIYVPNSKAYRLS

-171 EFDPTTQM
+171 ELDPTTQM

-229 GEKAN
+229 GEKAQ
-234 DLLHAYKSVISPK
+234 DLLSVYKSVISPR

-252 QELASLNELDCERFK
+252 QELASLNELDYERFK
-267 SLKVLENAQGYE
+267 LLKVLENAQGYE
-279 DLEIHAHALEGFIA
+279 DLEIHAHALESFIA

-311 NVLGTIKKSNMDNVL
+311 NVLGM
-326 GTIEKSNM
+326 IEKSSM

-374 NPGEWVVHDD
+374 NAGEWVVHDD

-426 ARYVAQSDSVPVKD
+426 ARYVVQSDSVPVKD

-446 FLKLKAKVR
+446 FLKLKAKVK

-462 GKIIELAA
+462 SKIIELAA
-470 ERNLILGKKMDTHLA
+470 ERNLILGKKMDVHLA

-511 DLSSKR
+511 DLSSHR

-539 FCAFLNGFQSVL
+539 FCAFLNGFQSAL

-577 ARLDRYASEKNKLL
+577 ARLDRYVSEKNKLL
-591 KAVELGLID
+591 KAVELGQVDTLI
-600 VLVGTHAILG
+600 GTHAILG

-661 QIKSISSLKTPPTDR
+661 QIKGISSLKTPPTDR

-691 KEIIYRELR
+691 KEIIHRELR

-740 NKSEEIMLEF
+740 NESEEIMLEF

-787 DLHQLRGRVGR
+787 DLYQLRGRVGR

-812 KSLNEQALKRLLAL
+812 KNLNEQALKRLLAL

-959 QLGILKLSNF
+959 QLGIIKLSNF

-975 TYSDEKKESLKA
+975 TYNDEHKESLKA

-1003 RAQISLKQR
+1003 RAQISLKRR

>member
-1 MIQSSLYRALNKGFD
+1 MIQSSLYGALNKGFD

-38 KPNTKAILFPEF
+38 KPNIKAILFPEF

-179 SLKEDL
+179 SLKEYL

-191 PTLFSLDEPSY
+191 PTLFSLNEQSY
-202 KDLKTK
+202 KDLKAK

-229 GEKAN
+229 EEKAN
-234 DLLHAYKSVISPK
+234 DLLHAYKSVISPR

-252 QELASLNELDCERFK
+252 QELASLNELDNERFK
-267 SLKVLENAQGYE
+267 FLKVLENPQGYE
-279 DLEIHAHALEGFIA
+279 DLEIHMHALESFIA
-293 LHSNHKITLLA
+293 LHSNRKITLLA

-311 NVLGTIKKSNMDNVL
+311 NAISAL
-326 GTIEKSNM
+326 EKSHI

-374 NPGEWVVHDD
+374 NVGEWVVHDD

-426 ARYVAQSDSVPVKD
+426 ARYVAQSDSVPTKD
-440 RLGKGS
+440 RLGKGG
-446 FLKLKAKVR
+446 FLKLKAKVK

-539 FCAFLNGFQSVL
+539 FCTFLNGFQSAL

-566 RARFENFGVKV
+566 RVRFENFGVKV

-591 KAVELGLID
+591 KAVELGLVD

-661 QIKSISSLKTPPTDR
+661 QIKGISSLKIPPTDR

-691 KEIIYRELR
+691 KEIIHRELR

-713 SISKVKTKLENLI
+713 SISKVKTKLEDLI

-740 NKSEEIMLEF
+740 HESEETMLEF

-859 IKNIGYALYTRMLED
+859 IKNIGYVLYTRMLED

-885 LEKSVEIQLGVSA
+885 LEKSVEIQLSVSA

-904 IASDS
+904 IGSDS

-922 NVDEVG
+922 NTDEVG

-959 QLGILKLSNF
+959 QLGIIKLSNF
-969 NQNITL
+969 NQNITI
-975 TYSDEKKESLKA
+975 TYSGEKKESLKA

-1003 RAQISLKQR
+1003 RAQISLKRH

>member
-1 MIQSSLYRALNKGFD
+1 MIQSSLYGALNKGFD

-161 FFDTECESIK
+161 FFDMECESIK

-191 PTLFSLDEPSY
+191 PTLFSLNEQSY

-234 DLLHAYKSVISPK
+234 DLLHAYKSVISPR

-252 QELASLNELDCERFK
+252 RELASLNELDGERFK
-267 SLKVLENAQGYE
+267 FLKVLENPQGYE
-279 DLEIHAHALEGFIA
+279 DLEIHAHALESFIA
-293 LHSNHKITLLA
+293 LHSNRKITLLA

-311 NVLGTIKKSNMDNVL
+311 NAISAL
-326 GTIEKSNM
+326 EKNHI

-374 NPGEWVVHDD
+374 NAGEWVVHDD

-426 ARYVAQSDSVPVKD
+426 ARYVAQSDSVPTKD

-446 FLKLKAKVR
+446 FLKLKAKVK

-462 GKIIELAA
+462 SKIIELAA

-539 FCAFLNGFQSVL
+539 FCAFLNGFQSAL

-661 QIKSISSLKTPPTDR
+661 QIKGISSLKIPPTDR

-691 KEIIYRELR
+691 KEIIHRELR

-713 SISKVKTKLENLI
+713 SISKVKTKLEDLI
-726 PKLKIAILHSQINA
+726 PKLKIAILHSQISA
-740 NKSEEIMLEF
+740 SESEEIMLEF

-885 LEKSVEIQLGVSA
+885 LEKSVEIQLSVSA

-922 NVDEVG
+922 NTDEVG

-959 QLGILKLSNF
+959 QLGIIKLSNF
-969 NQNITL
+969 NQNITI

-1003 RAQISLKQR
+1003 RAQISLKWR

>member
-1 MIQSSLYRALNKGFD
+1 MIQSSLYGALNKGFD

-161 FFDTECESIK
+161 FFDMECESIK

-191 PTLFSLDEPSY
+191 PTLFSLNEQSY

-252 QELASLNELDCERFK
+252 QELASLNELDNERFK
-267 SLKVLENAQGYE
+267 FLKVLENPQGYE
-279 DLEIHAHALEGFIA
+279 DLEIHAHALESFIA
-293 LHSNHKITLLA
+293 LHSNRKITLLA

-311 NVLGTIKKSNMDNVL
+311 NAISAL
-326 GTIEKSNM
+326 EKSHI
-334 ECVIAPFVLNFK
+334 ECAIAPFVLNFK

-374 NPGEWVVHDD
+374 NAGEWVVHDD

-403 DFLEIAYLGEDKL
+403 DFLEIAYWGEDKL

-426 ARYVAQSDSVPVKD
+426 ARYVAQSDSVPTKD

-446 FLKLKAKVR
+446 FLKLKAKVK

-462 GKIIELAA
+462 SKIIELAA

-485 ELEVFKSHAGFE
+485 ELEIFKSHAGFE

-539 FCAFLNGFQSVL
+539 FCAFLNGFQSAL

-591 KAVELGLID
+591 KAVELGLVD

-627 GVKQKEALKELSK
+627 GVKQKEALKKLSK

-661 QIKSISSLKTPPTDR
+661 QIKGISSLKIPPTDR

-691 KEIIYRELR
+691 KEIIHRELR

-713 SISKVKTKLENLI
+713 SISKVKTKLEDLI
-726 PKLKIAILHSQINA
+726 PKLKIAILHSQINSHE
-740 NKSEEIMLEF
+740 SEEIMLEF

-885 LEKSVEIQLGVSA
+885 LEKSVEIQLSVSA

-922 NVDEVG
+922 NIDEVG

-959 QLGILKLSNF
+959 QLGIIKLSNF
-969 NQNITL
+969 NQNITI
-975 TYSDEKKESLKA
+975 TYSDKKKESLKA

-1003 RAQISLKQR
+1003 RTQISLKRH